1 MSEDQ
6 LNAFIAK
13 VQADESLQKRLQAAN
28 DTNDVLAIAR
38 DAGFILSLDEVKA
51 HQQQPSDEELQ
62 GIAGCNCYFG
72 VSPTIGEVKVTP
84 QNLMAQLFLT

>member
-28 DTNDVLAIAR
+28 DTNDVLAIAK
-38 DAGFILSLDEVKA
+38 DAGFVLSLDEVKS
-51 HQQQPSDEELQ
+51 HQQQLYDEELQ
-62 GIAGCNCYFG
+62 GIAGGNCYFG

-84 QNLMAQLFLT
+84 